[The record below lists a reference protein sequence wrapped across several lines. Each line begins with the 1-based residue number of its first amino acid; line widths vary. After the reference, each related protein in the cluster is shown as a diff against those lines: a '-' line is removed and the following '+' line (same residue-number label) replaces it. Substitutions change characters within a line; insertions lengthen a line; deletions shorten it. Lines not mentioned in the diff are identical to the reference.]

1 MAEDE
6 VLSRVL
12 VDLCLEAH
20 AGVPSGKA
28 WLPRAGG
35 RVVALGEL

>member
-6 VLSRVL
+6 VLSEVL

-20 AGVPSGKA
+20 AGVPSDEA
-28 WLPRAGG
+28 WLPRVGV